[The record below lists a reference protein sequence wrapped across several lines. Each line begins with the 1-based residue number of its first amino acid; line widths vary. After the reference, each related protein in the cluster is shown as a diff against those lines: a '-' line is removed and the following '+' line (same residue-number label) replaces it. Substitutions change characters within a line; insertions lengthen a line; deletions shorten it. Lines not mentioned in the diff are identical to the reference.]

1 MKGNQMS
8 NRMLLG
14 VVEAAEVANVG
25 PAKIREE
32 IKAGRLAAR
41 RLGKRVL
48 LTVEDLRKWIDELP
62 RVAA

>member
-1 MKGNQMS
+1 
-8 NRMLLG
+8 MLLG

-25 PAKIREE
+25 SAKIREE

-41 RLGKRVL
+41 RLGKRILV
-48 LTVEDLRKWIDELP
+48 TVEDLRLWIDELP